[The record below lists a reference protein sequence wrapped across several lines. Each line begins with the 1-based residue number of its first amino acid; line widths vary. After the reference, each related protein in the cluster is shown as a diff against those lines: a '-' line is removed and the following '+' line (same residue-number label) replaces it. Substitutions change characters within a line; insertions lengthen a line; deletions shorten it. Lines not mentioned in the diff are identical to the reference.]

1 MSELQIL
8 FIVVG
13 CTVAGAAILTLIFAR
28 VRVNQTEDSWRL
40 LADRHGLRYATEW
53 EGKKALVVHGDL
65 DGHAFLM
72 ENVEV
77 GGGQQKH
84 SQTQISLQ
92 LGDRLPAGLFLGPER
107 FGKGV
112 FKKMIV
118 GEEIELG
125 DAEFDAAVVIRGR
138 DPKEV
143 TAYMTDARRAAVTK
157 LLEIKATVEDGR
169 ILLKSPKQLH
179 NLQELE
185 LYVEEMR
192 AAARVLNRRK

>member
-1 MSELQIL
+1 MSELEIL

-13 CTVAGAAILTLIFAR
+13 CTVAGAAIFTLIFAR
-28 VRVNQTEDSWRL
+28 VRSNQAEDSWRL

-53 EGKKALVVHGDL
+53 QGKKSLVVHGDL
-65 DGHAFLM
+65 DGRAFLM

-118 GEEIELG
+118 GEEIEVG
-125 DAEFDAAVVIRGR
+125 DAEFDAAVVIRAE
-138 DPKEV
+138 DSKDV
-143 TAYMTDARRAAVTK
+143 VAYLTDERRAAVLK
-157 LLEIKATVEDGR
+157 ILEIKATVEDGK
-169 ILLKSPKQLH
+169 IFLKAPKQLH
-179 NLQELE
+179 KLQELE
-185 LYVEEMR
+185 HYLEEMR
-192 AAARVLNRRK
+192 AAARVLDRRK